1 MILTTALRKKKGRMG
16 KREGES
22 SSGQWAIAVAQV
34 KVSKAHTWGGIE
46 KVEGKEGQAEA
57 RLGTRCGPSCR
68 AARIGSPR
76 AGRVLLMIIQSRLTR
91 EKVNGSRAKR
101 KQC

>member
-1 MILTTALRKKKGRMG
+1 MG

-34 KVSKAHTWGGIE
+34 KVSKAHTWGGTE
-46 KVEGKEGQAEA
+46 KVEGKEGQPEA
-57 RLGTRCGPSCR
+57 QLGTRCGPSRC

-76 AGRVLLMIIQSRLTR
+76 AGRALEDPS
-91 EKVNGSRAKR
+91 KSKSSY
-101 KQC
+101 